1 MLKEV
6 EGTFCSSEGGNVAWF
21 CADII
26 DNRRLKPRN
35 IEMCSFLINIPTHAT
50 DPLILDSPVSS
61 VHYPLDSGPSTQGV
75 PLKMEAL
82 MAKTANPPTMTRP
95 PSPSDPRGSF
105 GGPPPAPRCLIIS
118 RKLECKLDVCEE
130 STCPLDCEPSLGNG
144 DAGNRINAQFEEST
158 QYFFSTHEF
167 RRRPANQRDLGNLTP
182 A

>member
-1 MLKEV
+1 MLGGV
-6 EGTFCSSEGGNVAWF
+6 EGTLCSSEGGNVAWF

-26 DNRRLKPRN
+26 NNRRLKPRN

-61 VHYPLDSGPSTQGV
+61 VNYPLDLGPSNQGV

-118 RKLECKLDVCEE
+118 RKLGVRKTSAKRVLVHWIASRHWGMATQEIG
-130 STCPLDCEPSLGNG
+130 STLSSKNRRSTFSLPTS
-144 DAGNRINAQFEEST
+144 FEEDQPTSGT
-158 QYFFSTHEF
+158 WET
-167 RRRPANQRDLGNLTP
+167 
-182 A
+182 